1 MIKNP
6 LFALIIITLVGLASC
21 EIVSSKNNNHSYPI
35 FEVVETSNKPDY
47 QQVDEIKKQLL
58 INGIDTIVYYK
69 RTSIGCCDFYY
80 LLWEKDSKVFLHK
93 FFYDQERE
101 CRRSVRI
108 EINDDAIFD
117 IIQTKLIDLKTNKI
131 KDNSH
136 ILKKEGDVVTII
148 PSVMSSHYRYS
159 EINIYSQN
167 DSIFSGRIKDTD
179 FNKLTGVENDKG
191 DPFKNDH
198 YEENISSSW
207 NLLLTA
213 IENKVLTLNITGQR
227 EKEIARIFINEL
239 NTTNSQ

>member
-6 LFALIIITLVGLASC
+6 LFALIILILVGLASC
-21 EIVSSKNNNHSYPI
+21 EMDSSKNNNHSDPI
-35 FEVVETSNKPDY
+35 FEEFETSNKPDY
-47 QQVDEIKKQLL
+47 QLIDEVKKQLL
-58 INGIDTIVYYK
+58 KNGIDTVLYYK

-93 FFYDQERE
+93 VFYDQERE

-117 IIQTKLIDLKTNKI
+117 IIKTKLIDLKTNKI
-131 KDNSH
+131 KDNNH
-136 ILKKEGDVVTII
+136 FLKKEGDEITII

-159 EINIYSQN
+159 EINIYSHN

-179 FNKLTGVENDKG
+179 FNEFTGVENDKG
-191 DPFKNDH
+191 DPFTNDH

-207 NLLLTA
+207 NSLLTA

-239 NTTNSQ
+239 NTTNTQ